1 MIEAIG
7 LQKEFKI
14 KGKRSSRER
23 DQSDPRDEGKI
34 FRALRGVSFK
44 CDKGMV
50 LGLVGP
56 NGAGK
61 TTTLRILSTALM
73 PTKGSIIINGEDYS
87 LYPNEI
93 RRRIGF
99 LSGTTGLYPRLTA
112 REMVAYFGRLHGM
125 ESKHLNRR
133 MDEMFER
140 FGMQEFVNERN
151 DKLSTGMKQKVNIV
165 RTLIHDPS
173 IFIFDEPTTGLDIMS
188 VQVFLDFL
196 TESKH
201 QNKTIIFSTHSLH
214 EVETLCDQMVIINRG
229 ISSFAGDT
237 ALLKQETGESTLERA
252 FSKKIQA
259 NESTGGAA

>member
-1 MIEAIG
+1 MIEAKG
-7 LQKEFKI
+7 LEKVFKI
-14 KGKRSSRER
+14 KGKRGNGAAEAG
-23 DQSDPRDEGKI
+23 DPRDEGKV
-34 FRALRGVSFK
+34 FRALRGVSFR

-61 TTTLRILSTALM
+61 TTTLRILSTALT
-73 PTKGSIIINGEDYS
+73 PTKGGIIIDGEDYS
-87 LYPNEI
+87 LFPNEI

-112 REMVAYFGRLHGM
+112 KEMVQYFGRLHGM

-133 MDEMFER
+133 MDELFER
-140 FGMQEFVNERN
+140 FGMLDYVNERN

-165 RTLIHDPS
+165 RTLVHDPS

-188 VQVFLDFL
+188 VGVFLDFL
-196 TESKH
+196 SESKH

-214 EVETLCDQMVIINRG
+214 EVETLCDQVVIINRG
-229 ISSFAGDT
+229 ISSFAGT
-237 ALLKQETGESTLERA
+237 SAMLKQETGETALERA
-252 FSKKIQA
+252 FARRIRQD
-259 NESTGGAA
+259 EEMEGAA

>member
-1 MIEAIG
+1 MIEARG
-7 LQKEFKI
+7 LEKVFKI
-14 KGKRSSRER
+14 KGKRGSKER
-23 DQSDPRDEGKI
+23 DSSDPRDEGKI
-34 FRALRGVSFK
+34 FRALRGVSFR

-61 TTTLRILSTALM
+61 TTTLRILSTALT
-73 PTKGSIIINGEDYS
+73 PTKGSIIIDGEDYS
-87 LYPNEI
+87 LFPNEI

-112 REMVAYFGRLHGM
+112 REMVQYFGRLHGM
-125 ESKHLNRR
+125 EGKALNHR
-133 MDEMFER
+133 MDELFER

-188 VQVFLDFL
+188 VTVFLDFL

-214 EVETLCDQMVIINRG
+214 EVETLCDQIVIINRG
-229 ISSFAGDT
+229 ISSFAGT
-237 ALLKQETGESTLERA
+237 SAALKQEMGEKTLERA
-252 FSKKIQA
+252 FAKQIEQR
-259 NESTGGAA
+259 ESMEGAA